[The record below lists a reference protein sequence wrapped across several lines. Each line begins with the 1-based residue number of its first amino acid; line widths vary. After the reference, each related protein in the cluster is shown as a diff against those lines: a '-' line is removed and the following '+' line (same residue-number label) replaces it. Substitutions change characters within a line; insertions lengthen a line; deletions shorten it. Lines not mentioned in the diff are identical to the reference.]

1 MRHWTYAILV
11 CVVSLLLTIIATG
24 FVNHDVIVAIF
35 TVFAIY
41 SSSHIIHIMPSSI
54 AFDILRHAPPY
65 ITLIFIT
72 IVYVVCYID
81 YRNLH
86 SHNWSYRI
94 KYFLSAIMP
103 IYGVYFII
111 GVVSFKSII
120 VQLITL
126 IVCITCR
133 SALKKWS

>member
-1 MRHWTYAILV
+1 MRNWTYAILV
-11 CVVSLLLTIIATG
+11 CIVSLLLTIVATG
-24 FVNHDVIVAIF
+24 FINHDIVVAIF

-41 SSSHIIHIMPSSI
+41 SSPHIIQIMPSAI
-54 AFDILRHAPPY
+54 AFDILRHAPPH
-65 ITLIFIT
+65 ITLVFIT
-72 IVYVVCYID
+72 IVYVVCYVN

-103 IYGVYFII
+103 IYGVYFVI
-111 GVVSFKSII
+111 GIVSFKSII
-120 VQLITL
+120 VQLATL
-126 IVCITCR
+126 FAFVTCR